1 MVGQLAPAADGAAA
15 EERQPRGSA
24 KNMQPAPKC
33 ALNGWESFGREWRG
47 GAQTESAA
55 PSATADFTAPAF
67 NALLH
72 RYPVDDQK
80 AHPAPVFLLP
90 SNRGG
95 MTNECYAKPTGK
107 RAQQSTPLPTVSSKK
122 NGEGRKRR
130 SPIDYK
136 IRERRVKISNAV
148 QVYPASCKIEG
159 SDCSSH
165 MSVSGKRKI

>member
-1 MVGQLAPAADGAAA
+1 
-15 EERQPRGSA
+15 
-24 KNMQPAPKC
+24 
-33 ALNGWESFGREWRG
+33 
-47 GAQTESAA
+47 
-55 PSATADFTAPAF
+55 
-67 NALLH
+67 
-72 RYPVDDQK
+72 
-80 AHPAPVFLLP
+80 
-90 SNRGG
+90 

-107 RAQQSTPLPTVSSKK
+107 RALQSTPLPTASSRK

-165 MSVSGKRKI
+165 MVVREAENLKSYYCVPVRILNHWFYSSEAVRPGATGQRRFNFLMFSFLFQQLMLSAQLEAQPPAVAAEIAAAARRAAQSTARLRRSAPKKIRHR